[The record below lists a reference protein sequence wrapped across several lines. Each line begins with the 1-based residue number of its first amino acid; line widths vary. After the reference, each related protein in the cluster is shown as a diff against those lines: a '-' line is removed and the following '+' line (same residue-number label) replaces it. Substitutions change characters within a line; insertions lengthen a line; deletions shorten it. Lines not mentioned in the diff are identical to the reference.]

1 MTILKFKKLKKQIF
15 KNYQIAIDGPAGSGK
30 STISKKIAERFGI
43 LYIDSGAMYRAVTYY
58 LIKNGLIDLRGK
70 SLKSCLGKIKIHFK
84 KRRDGI
90 QEVFLNNKNV
100 TNEIRTQSVTNHV
113 SEISAVKEVRKELVK
128 RQQEFG
134 TNSSIVMDGR
144 DIGTKV
150 FPFANLKIYLTA
162 SSLVRAQRR
171 KVDLKTAGN
180 IIKLKEIEKQIIARD
195 KYDTSRNISP
205 LVKPQ
210 DAVVIDSSCFSVNE
224 VLDQISSF
232 LPENIVNS

>member
-1 MTILKFKKLKKQIF
+1 
-15 KNYQIAIDGPAGSGK
+15 
-30 STISKKIAERFGI
+30 
-43 LYIDSGAMYRAVTYY
+43 
-58 LIKNGLIDLRGK
+58 
-70 SLKSCLGKIKIHFK
+70 
-84 KRRDGI
+84 
-90 QEVFLNNKNV
+90 
-100 TNEIRTQSVTNHV
+100 
-113 SEISAVKEVRKELVK
+113 
-128 RQQEFG
+128 
-134 TNSSIVMDGR
+134 MDGR